1 MTRLL
6 TSIYA
11 LLLALPALA
20 DEVKDAPP
28 PAQTDVV
35 GITVFFVIFIG
46 LCVGFFGYMW
56 WRHKQGKEE

>member
-1 MTRLL
+1 MNRLMTAL
-6 TSIYA
+6 YA

-20 DEVKDAPP
+20 EEVKDAPP

-35 GITVFFVIFIG
+35 GIVVFFGLFIL

-56 WRHKQGKEE
+56 WRHKNGKEE